1 MIDMHIHTKYS
12 DGTYTVKEVL
22 QKAEE
27 LGLKYISITDHDNCK
42 AYNEFQNINVKEYFS
57 GEVIRGIEL
66 KCLYNSRLIEI
77 LGYNYDKE
85 KLENWLNEFYK
96 NRQRKDTQMK
106 YFNILYDACVEIGLK
121 MNPKENI
128 KWNPENDWASVTV
141 YYELKSHEENKEKI
155 PEDFWNDF
163 TTFTKKY
170 CADLNSPFYI
180 DKSDDYPTLN
190 DAIKAVKDAGGKVI
204 VAHAFIYKWA
214 KDKEN
219 FIKDL
224 HQNYDIDGFEC
235 YHSSF
240 SEEQIEYISNYC
252 KENKLLMSGGSD
264 CHGDNKPG
272 INLAVGKG
280 NLKIDERIIEN
291 WINIRKRRFLVISAI

>member
-1 MIDMHIHTKYS
+1 MIDLHIHTKYS

-27 LGLKYISITDHDNCK
+27 LKLKYISITDHDNCK
-42 AYNEFQNINVKEYFS
+42 AYDELKNLNITDYYS
-57 GEVIRGIEL
+57 GKVIQGIEL

-77 LGYNYDKE
+77 LGYNYNKE
-85 KLENWLNEFYK
+85 ILENWLNEFYK
-96 NRQRKDTQMK
+96 NRQRKDTQKK
-106 YFNILYDACVEIGLK
+106 YFNILYDACIKIGLI
-121 MNPKENI
+121 MNPKETI

-141 YYELKSHEENKEKI
+141 YQELKSHEENKEKV

-170 CADLNSPFYI
+170 CADMEGPFYI
-180 DKSDDYPTLN
+180 DKKDDYPSLKE
-190 DAIKAVKDAGGKVI
+190 AIKAVRDAGGIVI

-214 KDKEN
+214 KDKEE

-224 HQNYDIDGFEC
+224 HQNYEIDGFEC

-240 SEEQIEYISNYC
+240 SEEQIEYILKYC
-252 KENKLLMSGGSD
+252 KENNLLMSGGSD
-264 CHGDNKPG
+264 CHGENKPG

-280 NLKIDERIIEN
+280 NLKIDKKIIKD
-291 WINIRKRRFLVISAI
+291 WI

>member
-22 QKAEE
+22 EKAEK

-42 AYNEFQNINVKEYFS
+42 AYNELKDLDIKDYYS
-57 GEVIRGIEL
+57 GKIIQGIEL
-66 KCLYNSRLIEI
+66 KCLYNGRLIEI
-77 LGYNYDKE
+77 LGYNYNKE
-85 KLENWLNEFYK
+85 ILEKWLNEFYK
-96 NRQRKDTQMK
+96 NRQRKDTQKK
-106 YFNILYDACVEIGLK
+106 YFDILYDACIKIGLE
-121 MNPKENI
+121 MSPKETI

-141 YYELKSHEENKEKI
+141 YQNIKMHEENKERL
-155 PEDFWNDF
+155 PEDFWNEF

-170 CADLNSPFYI
+170 CADMNGPFYI
-180 DKSDDYPTLN
+180 DKKDDYPSLEE
-190 DAIKAVKDAGGKVI
+190 AIKAVKDAKGTAI

-214 KDKEN
+214 KDKEV

-224 HQNYDIDGFEC
+224 HKNYDIDGFEC

-240 SEEQIEYISNYC
+240 SEEQIEYIVNYC
-252 KENKLLMSGGSD
+252 KDNNLLMSGGSD

-280 NLKIDERIIEN
+280 NLNIDENIIESWVN
-291 WINIRKRRFLVISAI
+291 K